1 MTDTT
6 ITMENILSQITPVIT
21 ASFQYVVEVA
31 DTIVSHPL
39 FMFTMG
45 FLVVGVCI
53 KFFSAMI
60 SR

>member
-1 MTDTT
+1 MTATTT
-6 ITMENILSQITPVIT
+6 IQSILEMITPVIT
-21 ASFQYVVEVA
+21 ASFEYVVDVA

-39 FMFTMG
+39 FMFTLG

-53 KFFSAMI
+53 KFFRMML